1 MEDDDGAVCIDAC
14 LSQRTYSSLFCLQ
27 WDEDFVDDG
36 IDLMNRPSMTNLI
49 TAGSFAHLHVTSNI
63 SQHSAATVSDN

>member
-1 MEDDDGAVCIDAC
+1 MERYVLMLAC
-14 LSQRTYSSLFCLQ
+14 LKNLFFSFYLQ

-49 TAGSFAHLHVTSNI
+49 TAGSFAHLHVNNI
-63 SQHSAATVSDN
+63 SQHSAAMVSDN